1 MKPFLELDG
10 ISKSFGA
17 NLVLDDVSVQIGD
30 GEFFFLLGPS
40 GCGKTTL
47 LRITGGLIQ
56 ADSGN
61 ISLKG
66 TNINSMPAWRR
77 DINTVFQNYALFPH
91 LNVFDNVAFGLRMK
105 KTAREVIRQSVT
117 KSLELVELN
126 GFEGRLPG
134 TLSGGQ
140 QQRVAL
146 ARALV
151 NEPAVLLLDEPLG
164 ALDVKLRR
172 QMQLE
177 LKHLQRN
184 LGTTF
189 ICVTHD
195 QEEAMTMAD
204 RIAVMREG
212 VIEQTGTP
220 EEIYNHPRTRF
231 VANFM
236 GESNFFSGFELKRDG
251 DLILIDITGSGSD
264 SGAGYVIMADA
275 SGKSGELLPGV
286 RPEKMEILKEQP
298 GDVNLNCIPA
308 TVEEIVF
315 AGTMFYFLVRLDN
328 GLVFRVIAQTMSS
341 RGRAAVSER
350 VFLVWPVEDT
360 FLVEA

>member
-1 MKPFLELDG
+1 MKPLLEIDG
-10 ISKSFGA
+10 LTKSYGSGK
-17 NLVLDDVSVQIGD
+17 VLDNVSLQIGD

-47 LRITGGLIQ
+47 LRITGGLID

-61 ISLKG
+61 VKLNGQSLN
-66 TNINSMPAWRR
+66 NIPAFRR

-105 KTAREVIRQSVT
+105 KKPSATIRDKVT
-117 KSLELVELN
+117 KALGLVELA
-126 GFEGRLPG
+126 GYETRTPDK
-134 TLSGGQ
+134 LSGGQ

-151 NEPAVLLLDEPLG
+151 NEPSVLLLDEPLG

-204 RIAVMREG
+204 RIAVMRDG
-212 VIEQTGTP
+212 IVEQTGTP

-236 GESNFFSGFELKRDG
+236 GESNFFTGCDISRGHKMIVVNLGNGATVLAPLPQNHADG
-251 DLILIDITGSGSD
+251 G
-264 SGAGYVIMADA
+264 
-275 SGKSGELLPGV
+275 LLPGV
-286 RPEKMEILKEQP
+286 RPEKIDISTTEP
-298 GDVNLNCIPA
+298 GDSSVNYIPGR
-308 TVEEIVF
+308 VEEIVF
-315 AGTMFYFLVRLDN
+315 AGTMRYYMVRIGN
-328 GLVFRVIAQTMSS
+328 GQLFRVISQTISG
-341 RGRAAVSER
+341 RLRAAEGDQVY
-350 VFLVWPVEDT
+350 LVWPVEDT
-360 FLVEA
+360 FVVEQPDA